1 MWDKVVQR
9 HVSVKTV
16 VDVVSVADV
25 TDVRGS
31 AGWEQLYNSQG
42 EGRPQQHHY
51 RRHVRG
57 FKSTARFIHD
67 THTNTLR

>member
-42 EGRPQQHHY
+42 
-51 RRHVRG
+51 
-57 FKSTARFIHD
+57 
-67 THTNTLR
+67 